1 MENKETEKQTAVATS
16 EIKKEEIKKEEVKT
30 EEPAKTEK

>member
-1 MENKETEKQTAVATS
+1 MENKESEKQSVATTG
-16 EIKKEEIKKEEVKT
+16 EVKK